1 MIGVNNYKQ
10 FDVCLINLNP
20 TIGSEIKKTRPCI
33 IISPNEINWLK
44 TVIVAP
50 LITKGFKTPTRLSF
64 VFDGLD
70 NLVLLDQIRTVDK
83 QRLIKKLGV
92 VHSST
97 QKNIS
102 DILVEMFLLE

>member
-10 FDVCLINLNP
+10 FDVWLINLNP

-50 LITKGFKTPTRLSF
+50 LTTKGFKTPTRLSF
-64 VFDGLD
+64 VFDSLD